1 MLLAESQLRNPV
13 HNRHTDFLASKRGGM
28 AHSDFFD
35 ILEEKLSLIE
45 FEKLTRDSLL
55 THIFLQESDVTM
67 TKVASEILYVT
78 NGKGDIAKLR
88 NEIKSVEASQQSYYG
103 MIAKSY

>member
-1 MLLAESQLRNPV
+1 
-13 HNRHTDFLASKRGGM
+13 
-28 AHSDFFD
+28 
-35 ILEEKLSLIE
+35 
-45 FEKLTRDSLL
+45 
-55 THIFLQESDVTM
+55 M

-103 MIAKSY
+103 MIAKSYWVRKQEIMG